1 MDTDVTTALIAL
13 LGVIIT
19 VVGGVVTAQLQQARK
34 AVGVPNGQ
42 GNVVQMLERVL
53 GLLHDQGERITHL
66 EHSQDAIR
74 EEVDEIREATF
85 GNEGGGS

>member
-1 MDTDVTTALIAL
+1 
-13 LGVIIT
+13 
-19 VVGGVVTAQLQQARK
+19 
-34 AVGVPNGQ
+34 
-42 GNVVQMLERVL
+42 MLERIL

-66 EHSQDAIR
+66 EHNQDAIK